1 MSIKLSDYST
11 DPPKGVDEEEIR
23 DKTKELAKDI
33 AKLQY
38 DLYKESKQ
46 ALLVIFQGMDASG
59 KDGSTRNVFRYC
71 GPTGITAHSFKKPTD
86 LELSL
91 IHI

>member
-38 DLYKESKQ
+38 DLYK
-46 ALLVIFQGMDASG
+46 
-59 KDGSTRNVFRYC
+59 
-71 GPTGITAHSFKKPTD
+71 
-86 LELSL
+86 
-91 IHI
+91 

>member
-46 ALLVIFQGMDASG
+46 ALLAVSY
-59 KDGSTRNVFRYC
+59 THLTL
-71 GPTGITAHSFKKPTD
+71 PTIYSV
-86 LELSL
+86 
-91 IHI
+91 